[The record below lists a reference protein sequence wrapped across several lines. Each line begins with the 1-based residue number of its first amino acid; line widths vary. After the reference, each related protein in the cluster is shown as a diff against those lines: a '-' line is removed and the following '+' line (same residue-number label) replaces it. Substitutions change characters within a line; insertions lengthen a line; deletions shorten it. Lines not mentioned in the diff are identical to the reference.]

1 MKKLF
6 FPIMFLLA
14 AGSMQAQTY
23 NELVEKAMDYTLK
36 DSLVGILLRSRP
48 CNCAS
53 VISLQ

>member
-36 DSLVGILLRSRP
+36 DRSGAGRNDCSGKP
-48 CNCAS
+48 
-53 VISLQ
+53 